1 MIQTEAFLNING
13 LWFGFSKLITKI
25 PFLKKKALQV
35 SDAAVKDLSKD
46 FARLKRRINVSK

>member
-1 MIQTEAFLNING
+1 MASGLAFLSS
-13 LWFGFSKLITKI
+13 LLKFH
-25 PFLKKKALQV
+25 FLKKKALQV